1 MMILNLYYDN
11 FRFTKYLILL
21 EIYIMTYSLNSTL
34 LLTILLAI
42 GLFFFL
48 RASSKDRTTVV
59 EITSSQK
66 PLEVLNVMYEWLD
79 LRGWNQIGGDFD
91 QRILIFKGQV
101 VSSRFL
107 AIFLS
112 LLGGFGSCA
121 LGLVIIQ
128 IYPTLG
134 WWPILLG
141 FIGGPLSGMIYF
153 KKSAREEKFELK
165 LLSNEDSEEMTL
177 IRLRAHRDELISLE
191 NELSDRLELKSDGS
205 LFKTPI

>member
-1 MMILNLYYDN
+1 
-11 FRFTKYLILL
+11 
-21 EIYIMTYSLNSTL
+21 MTYSLNSTL

-48 RASSKDRTTVV
+48 KASSKDRTTLV

-66 PLEVLNVMYEWLD
+66 PIEVLDVIYEWLK
-79 LRGWNQIGGDFD
+79 LRGWKQIGGDFD
-91 QRILIFKGQV
+91 QKILIFKGQV
-101 VSSRFL
+101 VSSKLL

-112 LLGGFGSCA
+112 LLGGLGSCA

-141 FIGGPLSGMIYF
+141 LIGGPISGTIYY
-153 KKSAREEKFELK
+153 KKSAREEKFELR
-165 LLSNEDSEEMTL
+165 LITNGDNEEMTSM
-177 IRLRAHRDELISLE
+177 RLRAHRDELISLE
-191 NELSDRLELKSDGS
+191 NELSDRLQLKSDGT

>member
-1 MMILNLYYDN
+1 
-11 FRFTKYLILL
+11 
-21 EIYIMTYSLNSTL
+21 MTYSLNSTL

-66 PLEVLNVMYEWLD
+66 PVKVLNDLYEWLD
-79 LRGWNQIGGDFD
+79 LRGWKQTGGDFN

-101 VSSRFL
+101 VSSKFL
-107 AIFLS
+107 AIFLGM
-112 LLGGFGSCA
+112 LGGFGSCA

-128 IYPTLG
+128 IYPGLS

-141 FIGGPLSGMIYF
+141 LIGGPLSGMVYF
-153 KKSAREEKFELK
+153 KKSAREEKFELRLINK
-165 LLSNEDSEEMTL
+165 DDDVMTFL
-177 IRLRAHRDELISLE
+177 RLRAHRDELISLE
-191 NELSDRLELKSDGS
+191 NELGDRLDLKSDGS

>member
-1 MMILNLYYDN
+1 
-11 FRFTKYLILL
+11 
-21 EIYIMTYSLNSTL
+21 MTYSLNSTL

-59 EITSSQK
+59 EITSSKK
-66 PLEVLNVMYEWLD
+66 PLEVLDVIYEWLN
-79 LRGWNQIGGDFD
+79 LRGWKQTGGDFD
-91 QRILIFKGQV
+91 QRILVFKGQV
-101 VSSRFL
+101 VSSKFL

-141 FIGGPLSGMIYF
+141 LIGGPFSGIIYF
-153 KKSAREEKFELK
+153 QNSAREEKFELR
-165 LLSNEDSEEMTL
+165 LINSDDNEEMTSM
-177 IRLRAHRDELISLE
+177 RLRAHRDELISLE
-191 NELSDRLELKSDGS
+191 NQLRDKLKLKSDGS

>member
-1 MMILNLYYDN
+1 
-11 FRFTKYLILL
+11 
-21 EIYIMTYSLNSTL
+21 MTISLNSTFF
-34 LLTILLAI
+34 LTILLSI

-66 PLEVLNVMYEWLD
+66 PLEVLDVMYEWLK
-79 LRGWNQIGGDFD
+79 LRGWKQIGGDFD

-101 VSSRFL
+101 ISSKFL
-107 AIFLS
+107 AVFLS
-112 LLGGFGSCA
+112 LLGCFGSCA

-128 IYPTLG
+128 IYPAVG

-141 FIGGPLSGMIYF
+141 CIGGPLSGIVYF
-153 KKSAREEKFELK
+153 RKSAREEKFELR
-165 LLSNEDSEEMTL
+165 LISDDGNEELTSM
-177 IRLRAHRDELISLE
+177 RLRAHRDELISLE
-191 NELSDRLELKSDGS
+191 NELSDRLKLKSDGS

>member
-1 MMILNLYYDN
+1 M
-11 FRFTKYLILL
+11 
-21 EIYIMTYSLNSTL
+21 
-34 LLTILLAI
+34 LA
-42 GLFFFL
+42 
-48 RASSKDRTTVV
+48 VV
-59 EITSSQK
+59 
-66 PLEVLNVMYEWLD
+66 
-79 LRGWNQIGGDFD
+79 
-91 QRILIFKGQV
+91 
-101 VSSRFL
+101 
-107 AIFLS
+107 LS

-141 FIGGPLSGMIYF
+141 LIGGPLSGMIYF

-165 LLSNEDSEEMTL
+165 LLSNEDSEEITL

>member
-1 MMILNLYYDN
+1 
-11 FRFTKYLILL
+11 
-21 EIYIMTYSLNSTL
+21 MTYSLNSTL
-34 LLTILLAI
+34 LLTILLGI

-48 RASSKDRTTVV
+48 RASSKDRTTIIEV
-59 EITSSQK
+59 TSSQK
-66 PLEVLNVMYEWLD
+66 PIEVLNAIYEWLN
-79 LRGWNQIGGDFD
+79 LRGWKQTGGDFD
-91 QRILIFKGQV
+91 QRILIFEGQV
-101 VSSRFL
+101 VSSKLL

-141 FIGGPLSGMIYF
+141 LIGGPLAGIVYF
-153 KKSAREEKFELK
+153 KKSAREEKFELR
-165 LLSNEDSEEMTL
+165 LISNEDNDEMTSM
-177 IRLRAHRDELISLE
+177 RLRAHRDELISLE
-191 NELSDRLELKSDGS
+191 NELKDRLKLKSDGS

>member
-1 MMILNLYYDN
+1 
-11 FRFTKYLILL
+11 
-21 EIYIMTYSLNSTL
+21 MTYYLNSTL

-66 PLEVLNVMYEWLD
+66 PVEVLNVMYEWLN
-79 LRGWNQIGGDFD
+79 LRGWKQTGGNFD
-91 QRILIFKGQV
+91 QRILTFKGQV
-101 VSSRFL
+101 VSSKLL

-128 IYPTLG
+128 IYPNLG
-134 WWPILLG
+134 WWPIFLG
-141 FIGGPLSGMIYF
+141 LIGGPLSGMVYF
-153 KKSAREEKFELK
+153 KKSAREEKFELR
-165 LLSNEDSEEMTL
+165 LINENQNDSTFM
-177 IRLRAHRDELISLE
+177 RLRAHRDELISLE
-191 NELSDRLELKSDGS
+191 NELGEKLQLKSDGS

>member
-1 MMILNLYYDN
+1 
-11 FRFTKYLILL
+11 
-21 EIYIMTYSLNSTL
+21 MTYSINSTL

-48 RASSKDRTTVV
+48 RASSKDRTTIV

-66 PLEVLNVMYEWLD
+66 PLEVLNVMYEWLN
-79 LRGWNQIGGDFD
+79 LRGWKQTGVDFD
-91 QRILIFKGQV
+91 KRILMFKGEV
-101 VSSRFL
+101 VSSKLL

-128 IYPTLG
+128 IYPNLG

-141 FIGGPLSGMIYF
+141 LIGGPLSGMIYF
-153 KKSAREEKFELK
+153 QKSAREEKFELRLISK
-165 LLSNEDSEEMTL
+165 DDEGMTS

-205 LFKTPI
+205 LFKTPN

>member
-1 MMILNLYYDN
+1 
-11 FRFTKYLILL
+11 
-21 EIYIMTYSLNSTL
+21 MTYSLNSTL

-66 PLEVLNVMYEWLD
+66 PLEVLNVMCEWLN
-79 LRGWNQIGGDFD
+79 LRGWKQIGGDFD

-101 VSSRFL
+101 VSSKLL

-112 LLGGFGSCA
+112 LLGGLGSCA
-121 LGLVIIQ
+121 LGLVVIQ
-128 IYPTLG
+128 IYPYLG

-141 FIGGPLSGMIYF
+141 LIGGPLSGMIYF
-153 KKSAREEKFELK
+153 KKSAREETFELR
-165 LLSNEDSEEMTL
+165 LISNENSEGVTL

-191 NELSDRLELKSDGS
+191 NELSDTLALKSDGS

>member
-1 MMILNLYYDN
+1 M
-11 FRFTKYLILL
+11 
-21 EIYIMTYSLNSTL
+21 
-34 LLTILLAI
+34 LTILLAV

-66 PLEVLNVMYEWLD
+66 PIEVLNVMYEWLD
-79 LRGWNQIGGDFD
+79 LRGWNQTGGDFD

-101 VSSRFL
+101 VSSKLL

-128 IYPTLG
+128 IFPFFG
-134 WWPILLG
+134 WWPLLLG
-141 FIGGPLSGMIYF
+141 LIGGPFSGMIYF
-153 KKSAREEKFELK
+153 KKSAREEKFELR
-165 LLSNEDSEEMTL
+165 LISNTENEKMTSM
-177 IRLRAHRDELISLE
+177 RLRAHRDELISLE

>member
-1 MMILNLYYDN
+1 MS
-11 FRFTKYLILL
+11 
-21 EIYIMTYSLNSTL
+21 YSLNSTL

-48 RASSKDRTTVV
+48 KASSKDRTTIV
-59 EITSSQK
+59 EISSSQK
-66 PLEVLNVMYEWLD
+66 PVIVLNGLCEWLN
-79 LRGWNQIGGDFD
+79 LRGWKQTGGDFE

-101 VSSRFL
+101 VSSKFL
-107 AIFLS
+107 AIFLGF
-112 LLGGFGSCA
+112 LGGCGSCA

-128 IYPTLG
+128 LYPELS

-141 FIGGPLSGMIYF
+141 LIGGPLSGVIYL

-165 LLSNEDSEEMTL
+165 LINENDNDSTFM
-177 IRLRAHRDELISLE
+177 RLRAHRDELISLE
-191 NELSDRLELKSDGS
+191 KDLGEKLKLKSDGS

>member
-1 MMILNLYYDN
+1 
-11 FRFTKYLILL
+11 
-21 EIYIMTYSLNSTL
+21 MTYSLNSTL
-34 LLTILLAI
+34 LLRILLAI

-59 EITSSQK
+59 DITSSQK
-66 PLEVLNVMYEWLD
+66 PIEVLNVMCQWLNS
-79 LRGWNQIGGDFD
+79 RGWQQIGRDFD

-101 VSSRFL
+101 LSSKLL
-107 AIFLS
+107 AIYLS

-128 IYPTLG
+128 INPTLG

-141 FIGGPLSGMIYF
+141 LIGGPLSGIIYF
-153 KKSAREEKFELK
+153 NKSAREEKFELR
-165 LLSNEDSEEMTL
+165 LISNENSEEMTL

-191 NELSDRLELKSDGS
+191 NELGERLKLKSDGS

>member
-1 MMILNLYYDN
+1 
-11 FRFTKYLILL
+11 
-21 EIYIMTYSLNSTL
+21 MTYSLNSTL
-34 LLTILLAI
+34 LLTILLSI

-66 PLEVLNVMYEWLD
+66 PLEVLNVLYEWLN
-79 LRGWNQIGGDFD
+79 LRGWKQTGGNFE

-101 VSSRFL
+101 VSSKLL

-128 IYPTLG
+128 IYPNLG

-141 FIGGPLSGMIYF
+141 LIGGPLSGIIYS
-153 KKSAREEKFELK
+153 KKSAREEQFELR
-165 LLSNEDSEEMTL
+165 LISNDDNEENTL
-177 IRLRAHRDELISLE
+177 MRLRAHRDELISLE
-191 NELSDRLELKSDGS
+191 NELSDRLNLKSDGS

>member
-1 MMILNLYYDN
+1 
-11 FRFTKYLILL
+11 
-21 EIYIMTYSLNSTL
+21 MTYSLNSTL

-48 RASSKDRTTVV
+48 KASSKDRTTVV
-59 EITSSQK
+59 EITSPQK
-66 PLEVLNVMYEWLD
+66 PVLVLSIMCEWLN
-79 LRGWNQIGGDFD
+79 LRGWKQTGGDFD

-101 VSSRFL
+101 VSSKLL

-141 FIGGPLSGMIYF
+141 LIGGPLSGMIYF

-165 LLSNEDSEEMTL
+165 LISNDDHKEMTAM
-177 IRLRAHRDELISLE
+177 RLRAHRDELISLE
-191 NELSDRLELKSDGS
+191 NDLSDRLEFKSDGS

>member
-1 MMILNLYYDN
+1 MS
-11 FRFTKYLILL
+11 
-21 EIYIMTYSLNSTL
+21 YSLNSTL

-59 EITSSQK
+59 EISSSQK
-66 PLEVLNVMYEWLD
+66 PVKVLNDLYEWLD
-79 LRGWNQIGGDFD
+79 LRGWKQTGGDFN

-101 VSSRFL
+101 VSSKFL
-107 AIFLS
+107 AIFLGI
-112 LLGGFGSCA
+112 LGGFGSCA

-128 IYPTLG
+128 IYPALS

-141 FIGGPLSGMIYF
+141 LIGGPLSGMVYF
-153 KKSAREEKFELK
+153 KKSAREEKFELRLINK
-165 LLSNEDSEEMTL
+165 DDDVMTFL
-177 IRLRAHRDELISLE
+177 RLRAHRDELISLE
-191 NELSDRLELKSDGS
+191 NELGDRLDLKSDGS